1 MLISNKDTVYLN
13 VEDVHIQLGPAG
25 FFAFFYGVGVAV
37 VEDVTANFYYL
48 ELFTWTFYGTWTF
61 FYPDF
66 SIFFK
71 EL

>member
-13 VEDVHIQLGPAG
+13 VEDVHIQLV
-25 FFAFFYGVGVAV
+25 FFCLLYGVGVAV
-37 VEDVTANFYYL
+37 VDDVTANFYYL
-48 ELFTWTFYGTWTF
+48 ELFTRTFYSTWTS

>member
-13 VEDVHIQLGPAG
+13 VEDVHIQLV

-37 VEDVTANFYYL
+37 VDDVTANFYYL
-48 ELFTWTFYGTWTF
+48 ELFTWTF